1 MPPMSAA
8 SIITYCWPRRVQSSA
23 SSSASTTAFR
33 TWDQYSNLSTA
44 TRSPWFSKRSV
55 RRAAKLHGTHAS
67 ATSAI
72 AAPCPHLPTRS
83 TARIRTQARRCG
95 PAFPAGREIFVVH
108 TQKLRAALDEAR
120 LAKGRRRRPRS
131 SRARPSRA
139 RGPRS
144 RHRPGDDGQRS
155 ELQRLWRAA
164 RTAAIVRGRWTDG
177 ADGLR
182 EQRKPAAKQF
192 HFRCHR
198 FGFLRRGLFP
208 ACWQTTPRRRTPFLL
223 LSL

>member
-120 LAKGRRRRPRS
+120 LARVGAEGLAAAERVLLVREDLEV
-131 SRARPSRA
+131 AI
-139 RGPRS
+139 
-144 RHRPGDDGQRS
+144 GQAMMANAANCS
-155 ELQRLWRAA
+155 ACGALHEQQR
-164 RTAAIVRGRWTDG
+164 
-177 ADGLR
+177 
-182 EQRKPAAKQF
+182 
-192 HFRCHR
+192 
-198 FGFLRRGLFP
+198 
-208 ACWQTTPRRRTPFLL
+208 
-223 LSL
+223 